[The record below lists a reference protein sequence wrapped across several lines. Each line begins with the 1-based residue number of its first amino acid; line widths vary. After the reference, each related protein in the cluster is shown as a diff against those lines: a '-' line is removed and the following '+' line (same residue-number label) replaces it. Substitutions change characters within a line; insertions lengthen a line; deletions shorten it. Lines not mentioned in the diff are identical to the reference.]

1 MKIFD
6 IFNEEEKEIINKKT
20 EITIE
25 NKDYDYDEITNIRV
39 NFEKFYDEKENKE
52 VNRKIV
58 NKLKKIERQFEEKFN
73 YKKWRYKELYYVED
87 VEKEF
92 EKIDIIGKRLI
103 DIKATDNETY
113 LSKESMINCY
123 NNNETLMENDN
134 WDLMK
139 KITINYIPGFI
150 ERGKVASFDTPLI
163 FILDDHSTFELVV
176 KDYSK
181 LRISKNLLT
190 NNFEYNINPS
200 ELYKEVIGKR
210 IKKVEVIKVDK
221 EGVWNNYI
229 DEKIKSDNNF
239 DCIKIIFEDNY
250 EIRIVNGM
258 FVLFKDD
265 QVCVTTIEE
274 WKKCVKHYEWLFS
287 KEAKS
292 RFADKKNDNW
302 PELTRAE
309 EALIEILKMK
319 KIPKGAILG
328 MMSFVHAGKKDKE
341 MLEYFL
347 ECNDKGAFE
356 KITKDDIFNKIVE
369 LILNKE

>member
-229 DEKIKSDNNF
+229 DKKIKSDNNF

-319 KIPKGAILG
+319 KIPKGTILG

-341 MLEYFL
+341 MLEYIT
-347 ECNDKGAFE
+347 ECYEKGIFE
-356 KITKDDIFNKIVE
+356 KLTTQDIFDKIIE
-369 LILNKE
+369 MIKK